1 MEYKHVSVMLNAC
14 IQALRIRPEGVY
26 IDCTAGLGGHSEQIA
41 RRLTEGGRLL
51 CIDQDTD
58 AVRACRQRLAP
69 YIDRVAFIEDNYSNV
84 RAAAAGCG
92 VTRIDGALIDL
103 GVSSYQLDN
112 AERGFSYNQEAPLD
126 MRMDTRRPFSAYDVV
141 NGYAEQELKRVL
153 YQYGEEKYA
162 PQIARAIIKARQV
175 SSVQTTTELV
185 DIIKSALP
193 EKAKATG
200 HHPAKKSFQAIRI
213 EVNDEL
219 RIIEP
224 TLRTLADMLAPGRAG
239 WR

>member
-1 MEYKHVSVMLNAC
+1 MEYQHVSVMLNAC

-69 YIDRVAFIEDNYSNV
+69 YINRVAFIEDNYSNV

-103 GVSSYQLDN
+103 GNFMCADEDPWKSVGIMSPYAFHVHAKDFFRRDGDRTAPGDGWFQTRSGDYL
-112 AERGFSYNQEAPLD
+112 RGTIIGHGDARISQSIQ
-126 MRMDTRRPFSAYDVV
+126 T
-141 NGYAEQELKRVL
+141 LKRKGYDGFV
-153 YQYGEEKYA
+153 
-162 PQIARAIIKARQV
+162 
-175 SSVQTTTELV
+175 T
-185 DIIKSALP
+185 
-193 EKAKATG
+193 
-200 HHPAKKSFQAIRI
+200 I
-213 EVNDEL
+213 EFEG
-219 RIIEP
+219 IEDN
-224 TLRTLADMLAPGRAG
+224 LLGIEWGLKNLKRFIEA
-239 WR
+239 

>member
-126 MRMDTRRPFSAYDVV
+126 MRMDTRRAV
-141 NGYAEQELKRVL
+141 
-153 YQYGEEKYA
+153 
-162 PQIARAIIKARQV
+162 
-175 SSVQTTTELV
+175 
-185 DIIKSALP
+185 
-193 EKAKATG
+193 
-200 HHPAKKSFQAIRI
+200 
-213 EVNDEL
+213 
-219 RIIEP
+219 
-224 TLRTLADMLAPGRAG
+224 
-239 WR
+239 